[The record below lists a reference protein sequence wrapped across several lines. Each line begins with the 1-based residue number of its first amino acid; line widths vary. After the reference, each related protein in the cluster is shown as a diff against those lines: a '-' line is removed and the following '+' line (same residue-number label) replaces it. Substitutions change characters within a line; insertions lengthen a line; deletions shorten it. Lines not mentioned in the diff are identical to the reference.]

1 MFIIV
6 HYSQNTFTV
15 LKVSNFTIF
24 YQKKY
29 ILNFWKGTNYKSPC
43 GIRARDFEIRS
54 KRSHPLRYAVWYKFI
69 WGGII
74 KIMLDFIV
82 YFYRKYVN
90 MEVSHNIRMHGV
102 RIVFPS

>member
-29 ILNFWKGTNYKSPC
+29 IFGKGQIIKAPAGFELVTLRFVVNAPTHCAMLFGTNLF
-43 GIRARDFEIRS
+43 G
-54 KRSHPLRYAVWYKFI
+54 
-69 WGGII
+69 GGII